1 LEVLDDFADVV
12 GFFVVLVTDFLVE
25 VTVLLCVDVELC
37 FVALEVLAN
46 VCGTTAFAPLL
57 MAFTLDDED
66 FLVEV

>member
-1 LEVLDDFADVV
+1 VLDAFADVV
-12 GFFVVLVTDFLVE
+12 DFFVVLVTDFLVE
-25 VTVLLCVDVELC
+25 VAVVLCVDVEVC

-46 VCGTTAFAPLL
+46 DCRTTTFAPLL